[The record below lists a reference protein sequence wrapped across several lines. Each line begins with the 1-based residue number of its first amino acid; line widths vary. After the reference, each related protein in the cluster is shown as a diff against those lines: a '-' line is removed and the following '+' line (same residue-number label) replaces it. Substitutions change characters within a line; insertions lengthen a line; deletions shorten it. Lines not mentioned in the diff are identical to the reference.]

1 MNNFVD
7 AAIFIP
13 AGIIL
18 NIIIFM
24 VLKKVLSRSMKIGKA
39 KKSDKNEVEKLW
51 QIGKTINVGVWIVG
65 IALYLF
71 LNIGAWNSTPT
82 EMPTTVEDQVK
93 TQVFEKPEVIEE
105 KNEKALEIPDIER
118 EIEVKIEQDKSK
130 DDYEAFLQK
139 SLQGVDPNE

>member
-1 MNNFVD
+1 VNNFVD